1 MALNTRYRPVAA
13 GFVALFAVASA
24 GAADLGTKGFYR
36 KDTPVQFGTFSLTFI
51 GERRV
56 ALEKYP
62 RGFLYYDFRVT
73 SPHGTQ
79 TISWSSGIGEIAPLL
94 FKVGKE
100 GFELELQRSDK
111 LGKLGENEMV
121 VSRAP

>member
-1 MALNTRYRPVAA
+1 MSPIIRCRVVMMWMVAFFGGAMAQ
-13 GFVALFAVASA
+13 
-24 GAADLGTKGFYR
+24 AADLGTKVFYK
-36 KDTPVQFGTFSLTFI
+36 KDTPVQFGAFSLTFV

-79 TISWSSGIGEIAPLL
+79 TISWSSGTGEIAPLL
-94 FKVGKE
+94 FKVGNE

-111 LGKLGENEMV
+111 LGKLKENELV